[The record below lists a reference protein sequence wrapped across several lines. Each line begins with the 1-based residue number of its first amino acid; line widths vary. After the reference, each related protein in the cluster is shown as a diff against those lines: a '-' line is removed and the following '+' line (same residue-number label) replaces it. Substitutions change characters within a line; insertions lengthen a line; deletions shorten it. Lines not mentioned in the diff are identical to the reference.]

1 MYFQSPPHAH
11 NQQFSSSLQ
20 PQQLQHWP
28 SPLQPHM
35 QPPNQSQFQHYST
48 RPLVPSYQIQNSQQ
62 QHDSTNMSSHAYI
75 VAPDLE
81 SNSLWFVDN
90 GVTHHMTTDSNNLDV
105 SNHYSSTGNVVVGN
119 GQTLDISS
127 VGHTSFP
134 SHKPFKS
141 LHLTNVLHVPQ
152 ITKNLISVA
161 KFT

>member
-1 MYFQSPPHAH
+1 
-11 NQQFSSSLQ
+11 
-20 PQQLQHWP
+20 
-28 SPLQPHM
+28 
-35 QPPNQSQFQHYST
+35 
-48 RPLVPSYQIQNSQQ
+48 
-62 QHDSTNMSSHAYI
+62 MSSHAYI

-105 SNHYSSTGNVVVGN
+105 SNHYSSTCNVVVGN

-127 VGHTSFP
+127 VGRTSFP

-152 ITKNLISVA
+152 ITKNLISVD
-161 KFT
+161 KFTQDNDVILEFDSHYYFVKNKKSKEILL